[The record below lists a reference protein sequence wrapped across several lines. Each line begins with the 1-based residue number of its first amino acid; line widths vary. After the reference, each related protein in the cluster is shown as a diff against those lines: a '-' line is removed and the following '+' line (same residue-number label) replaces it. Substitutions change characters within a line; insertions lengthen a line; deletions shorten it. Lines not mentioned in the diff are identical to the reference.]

1 MKKPKGNC
9 FKCGQKGHWN
19 KDCLKLGMSSIN
31 VVEACLVENYND
43 KWIIDSG
50 VTNHACY
57 SLQWFKQSSPL
68 NKGQRSLKLGNGK
81 YVSVMAVG
89 LVEFFFNNKILCL
102 SDCLFVPDFK
112 RNLVYVSCLVK
123 HGLTVQFNS
132 SVSIKSNNA
141 FICSGLLINGL
152 YFLTPMSYSINAIE
166 NTDDEQFPLSKKR
179 KVSNETYMWH
189 LRLGHINY
197 SRIHGLVKSG
207 ILNSLI
213 FEPIPVCESCLEGK
227 MTKRP
232 FKAKGNRATIQL
244 ELVHTN
250 VCGPMSVQA
259 RGGYEYFITFTD
271 DYSRYGYVYLMRHKS
286 EAFDKFREYKAEA
299 EKQLGVHIK
308 QLRSDRG
315 GEYLSGEFKS
325 YLAQEGI
332 ISQLSSPGT
341 PQQNGVSERRNITL
355 LDMVRSMLSYSSS
368 PESLWGYALETAA
381 YILNLVPSKSVSKTP
396 TELWKG
402 RKPSFNHIRI
412 WGAPAHVLVQKQQKL
427 ESRTEMCMFIGYPK
441 GTRGGIFY
449 NPNEKKVIVSTHA
462 TFLEE
467 DYMNNFKPKSK
478 VVLEE
483 LDSVRIHHKLLFFH
497 PCFLWMFKEGK
508 MYKMYPKVNKHRK
521 QLRTKFKKLKNRNI
535 MKRLVIHLNRKTWI
549 LLYMYN
555 NQCNKLVVGD

>member
-1 MKKPKGNC
+1 
-9 FKCGQKGHWN
+9 
-19 KDCLKLGMSSIN
+19 
-31 VVEACLVENYND
+31 
-43 KWIIDSG
+43 
-50 VTNHACY
+50 
-57 SLQWFKQSSPL
+57 
-68 NKGQRSLKLGNGK
+68 
-81 YVSVMAVG
+81 
-89 LVEFFFNNKILCL
+89 
-102 SDCLFVPDFK
+102 
-112 RNLVYVSCLVK
+112 
-123 HGLTVQFNS
+123 
-132 SVSIKSNNA
+132 
-141 FICSGLLINGL
+141 
-152 YFLTPMSYSINAIE
+152 MSYSINAIE

-179 KVSNETYMWH
+179 KFSNETYMWH
-189 LRLGHINY
+189 LRLGHINS

-244 ELVHTN
+244 ELVHTD

-299 EKQLGVHIK
+299 EKQLGIHIK

-332 ISQLSSPGT
+332 ISQLSYPRT
-341 PQQNGVSERRNITL
+341 PRQNGVSERRNRTL
-355 LDMVRSMLSYSSS
+355 LDMVRSMLSYSSL
-368 PESLWGYALETAA
+368 PESFWGYALETAA

-402 RKPSFNHIRI
+402 RKPSLNHIRI

-449 NPNEKKVIVSTHA
+449 NPKEKKVIVSTHA

-483 LDSVRIHHKLLFFH
+483 LDSVQDPPQTPIFPPLF
-497 PCFLWMFKEGK
+497 PVDVQRGE
-508 MYKMYPKVNKHRK
+508 
-521 QLRTKFKKLKNRNI
+521 NI
-535 MKRLVIHLNRKTWI
+535 
-549 LLYMYN
+549 
-555 NQCNKLVVGD
+555 

>member
-1 MKKPKGNC
+1 M
-9 FKCGQKGHWN
+9 
-19 KDCLKLGMSSIN
+19 
-31 VVEACLVENYND
+31 
-43 KWIIDSG
+43 
-50 VTNHACY
+50 
-57 SLQWFKQSSPL
+57 
-68 NKGQRSLKLGNGK
+68 KLGNGE

-89 LVEFFFNNKILCL
+89 LVELCFNNKTLCL

-112 RNLVYVSCLVK
+112 RNLVSVSCLVE
-123 HGLTVQFNS
+123 HDLTVQFNS

-179 KVSNETYMWH
+179 KVSNETYIWH
-189 LRLGHINY
+189 LLLGHINS

-244 ELVHTN
+244 ELVHID

-259 RGGYEYFITFTD
+259 RGGYEYFITFID

-299 EKQLGVHIK
+299 EKQLGIHIK

-315 GEYLSGEFKS
+315 GEYLSGELKS
-325 YLAQEGI
+325 YLAREGI

-355 LDMVRSMLSYSSS
+355 LDMVRSMLSYSSLPKS
-368 PESLWGYALETAA
+368 FWGYALETAA

-396 TELWKG
+396 IELWKG
-402 RKPSFNHIRI
+402 CKPSLNHIRI

-427 ESRTEMCMFIGYPK
+427 ESRIEMCMFIGYPK
-441 GTRGGIFY
+441 GMRGGIFY
-449 NPNEKKVIVSTHA
+449 NPKEKKVIVSTHA

-483 LDSVRIHHKLLFFH
+483 LDSVRDPPQTPIFPPLFLVDVQRGENVQNV
-497 PCFLWMFKEGK
+497 PEGE
-508 MYKMYPKVNKHRK
+508 
-521 QLRTKFKKLKNRNI
+521 QTQETAQDQI
-535 MKRLVIHLNRKTWI
+535 QET
-549 LLYMYN
+549 
-555 NQCNKLVVGD
+555 QET

>member
-1 MKKPKGNC
+1 MGHISTAEVMGAKLDQEMKIDLILESLPNSFGQFKLNYNMNKLKLTPIELMHELESAERSLVKQESAYHAESSSKPKGKLKGGKKNKKQKETGPAFKPTAMKKPKGKC
-9 FKCGQKGHWN
+9 FKCGQKGHWK
-19 KDCLKLGMSSIN
+19 KDCPKLGMGSIN

-50 VTNHACY
+50 ATNHACY

-68 NKGQRSLKLGNGK
+68 SKGQRSLKL
-81 YVSVMAVG
+81 
-89 LVEFFFNNKILCL
+89 
-102 SDCLFVPDFK
+102 
-112 RNLVYVSCLVK
+112 
-123 HGLTVQFNS
+123 
-132 SVSIKSNNA
+132 
-141 FICSGLLINGL
+141 
-152 YFLTPMSYSINAIE
+152 
-166 NTDDEQFPLSKKR
+166 
-179 KVSNETYMWH
+179 
-189 LRLGHINY
+189 
-197 SRIHGLVKSG
+197 
-207 ILNSLI
+207 
-213 FEPIPVCESCLEGK
+213 
-227 MTKRP
+227 
-232 FKAKGNRATIQL
+232 
-244 ELVHTN
+244 ELVHTD

-259 RGGYEYFITFTD
+259 RGGYEYFITFID

-341 PQQNGVSERRNITL
+341 PQQNGVSERRNRTL
-355 LDMVRSMLSYSSS
+355 LDMVRSMLSYSSL
-368 PESLWGYALETAA
+368 PESFWGYALEIAA

-402 RKPSFNHIRI
+402 RKPSLNHIRI

-449 NPNEKKVIVSTHA
+449 NPKEKKVIVSTHA

-478 VVLEE
+478 VVLED
-483 LDSVRIHHKLLFFH
+483 LDSVRDPPQTPIFPPLFPVDVQGGENVKNVPEGEQTQETAQDQIQETQEQEHNEEIGNQPEPQNLDPSVHVQQPMQQTRSGRLIRKPARYALLG
-497 PCFLWMFKEGK
+497 ET
-508 MYKMYPKVNKHRK
+508 Y
-521 QLRTKFKKLKNRNI
+521 Q
-535 MKRLVIHLNRKTWI
+535 
-549 LLYMYN
+549 
-555 NQCNKLVVGD
+555 VVLDNPDDDPTTYEEAFD